1 MARID
6 VYQMVTDRIIA
17 QLENGTVPWRQPWL
31 VRGWAPV
38 NWITQR
44 PYRGINR
51 FLLPPGGEYATF
63 LQIQKAGGR
72 VKKGEKGCIV
82 VLWKPYEVEEEKDGE
97 TIKQTRL
104 FLKYYTVFEINT
116 QCVGLESRRPKLL
129 EFDHDPIEE
138 AERIVA
144 GYKDAPKIQFAPGS
158 AFYRPSVDLISVPPL
173 ADYPKA
179 EEYYSTLFHEMVHS
193 TGHKSRL
200 GREGIVN
207 SDGFGNEK
215 YSFEELV
222 AELGAAYLCAEAGI
236 DNSTIENSAAY
247 ISGWLKKLRND
258 KTLIVRAASQ
268 AQKAADWILGDGAED
283 EASGELEEAAG

>member
-6 VYQMVTDRIIA
+6 VYQMITDRIIA

-72 VKKGEKGCIV
+72 VKKGEKGYIV
-82 VLWKPYEVEEEKDGE
+82 VLWKPFEVEEENEEGE
-97 TIKQTRL
+97 IVKKKRF

-116 QCVGLESRRPKLL
+116 QCEGLESRRPGQR
-129 EFDHDPIEE
+129 FDHDPIEA
-138 AERIVA
+138 AEGIVA

-200 GREGIVN
+200 NREGIVN

-222 AELGAAYLCAEAGI
+222 AELGAAYLCAESGI

-247 ISGWLKKLRND
+247 IAGWLKKLRKD
-258 KTLIVRAASQ
+258 KTMIVRAASQ
-268 AQKAADWILGDGAED
+268 AQKAADYILGDSTE
-283 EASGELEEAAG
+283 EEATDESEQAAG

>member
-1 MARID
+1 MARVD
-6 VYQMVTDRIIA
+6 VYQIVTDRIIQ
-17 QLENGTVPWRQPWL
+17 QLEQGVVPWRMPWL
-31 VRGWAPV
+31 SRGQVPV
-38 NWITQR
+38 NWSTQR

-51 FLLPPGGEYATF
+51 FLLPVGGEYATF
-63 LQIQKAGGR
+63 MQIQKAGGR
-72 VKKGEKGCIV
+72 VKKGEKGFIV
-82 VLWKPYEVEEEKDGE
+82 VFWKTYTVEEEQDGE
-97 TIKQTRL
+97 PVEKMR
-104 FLKYYTVFEINT
+104 FLLRYYTVFEINT
-116 QCVGLESRRPKLL
+116 QCVGLESRRPGQR
-129 EFDHDPIEE
+129 FDHDPIEA
-138 AERIVA
+138 AEGIVA

-236 DNSTIENSAAY
+236 DNSTIENSSAY
-247 ISGWLKKLRND
+247 IAGWLKKLRND

-268 AQKAADWILGDGAED
+268 AQKAADFILGETA
-283 EASGELEEAAG
+283 GEVEEGDAGQAVG

>member
-1 MARID
+1 MARVD
-6 VYQMVTDRIIA
+6 VYQLVTDRIIE
-17 QLENGTVPWRQPWL
+17 QLDQGVVPWRMPWL
-31 VRGWAPV
+31 VRGNAPV
-38 NWITQR
+38 NWATQR
-44 PYRGINR
+44 LYRGINR

-72 VKKGEKGCIV
+72 VKKGEKGYIV

-144 GYKDAPKIQFAPGS
+144 GYKSAPKIRYAPGQ
-158 AFYRPSVDLISVPPL
+158 AFYRPSMDLIQMPPL
-173 ADYPKA
+173 KDFPKA
-179 EEYYSTLFHEMVHS
+179 EEFYSTLFHEMVHS
-193 TGHKSRL
+193 TGHASRL
-200 GREGIVN
+200 DREGVTN

-215 YSFEELV
+215 YSFEELI

-236 DNSTIENSAAY
+236 DNSTIENSSAY
-247 ISGWLKKLRND
+247 IAGWLRKFRND
-258 KTLIVRAASQ
+258 KTMIIRAASQ
-268 AQKAADWILGDGAED
+268 AQKAADFILGVGAED
-283 EASGELEEAAG
+283 EAEEETEKAVG